1 MLKKVTYSTSFS
13 NVLINNGS
21 RTMELSLSIR
31 FVNSQINIVSSREYR
46 FVALK
51 YGWNEDIMKMNIFLK
66 FFVLAQLA

>member
-13 NVLINNGS
+13 NFLINNGS

-46 FVALK
+46 LVALE

>member
-13 NVLINNGS
+13 NFLINNGS
-21 RTMELSLSIR
+21 RTMELSLSIS

-46 FVALK
+46 LVALE